1 MASPSLSVRLSE
13 ANALEQV
20 HGGRTRKNAVVM
32 IAICYAILIPS
43 IAALLFVSHG
53 VVMIAVTSAFAIV
66 AASLLLAWATESA
79 QFLVSQ
85 SLALAILALLQV
97 LPEYMFEATL
107 AWNRLIEY
115 ASATMTGSNRLL
127 MGAGWPLIFFIA
139 YAFSRRS
146 GNPIR
151 EIRLDERQAVEAFF
165 LVLATVYS
173 FLIVLKRTLDI
184 IDGVVLLAIYLTY
197 LWICMKIPEEGEDEV
212 EHVHGPAKA
221 IIFMKSSGA
230 RLAVIILLVATGGIV
245 IFSSAGPF
253 VLSII
258 EVALILGFSQFLFAQ
273 WVAPFLSEFPESAS
287 AFYWAGTVRLSPMAI
302 GNMVSSKVNQW
313 TLLIGTIPLVYSVS
327 IGHLAFI
334 PLSQLQVEE
343 ILLTAAQSAF
353 GCVTLLKLR
362 FTWKEAT
369 ILFSLWFLQ
378 FLFPAIRIEVT
389 AAYILLTAMWLVYY
403 RNQVSIFRQFKK
415 SMLEHV
421 LPART
426 RLRPG

>member
-1 MASPSLSVRLSE
+1 MKID
-13 ANALEQV
+13 
-20 HGGRTRKNAVVM
+20 RTTKTAAVM
-32 IAICYAILIPS
+32 IAVCYAILIPS
-43 IAALLFVSHG
+43 TAALLLVSRG
-53 VVMIAVTSAFAIV
+53 PAMIAVTSAFAIV
-66 AASLLLAWATESA
+66 SASLLLAWATESA

-115 ASATMTGSNRLL
+115 AAATMTGSNRLL
-127 MGAGWPLIFFIA
+127 MGAGWPLIFFVA
-139 YAFSRRS
+139 YAFSRRN
-146 GNPIR
+146 GTPIR
-151 EIRLDERQAVEAFF
+151 EIRLDVRQSVEAFF

-173 FLIVLKRTLDI
+173 FLIVLKRVLDI
-184 IDGVVLLAIYLTY
+184 IDGIVLLVMYVTY
-197 LWICMKIPEEGEDEV
+197 LWICMKIPEEGEEEI

-221 IIFMKSSGA
+221 IIFMKSRA
-230 RLAVIILLVATGGIV
+230 LKFAAIILLVATGGLV

-253 VLSII
+253 VLSLL

-313 TLLIGTIPLVYSVS
+313 TLLIGTIPLIYSVS

-334 PLSQLQVEE
+334 PLSPLQVDE

-353 GCVTLLKLR
+353 GCVALLKLR

-369 ILFSLWFLQ
+369 ILFSLWFAQ
-378 FLFPAIRIEVT
+378 FLFPPIRIEVT
-389 AAYILLTAMWLVYY
+389 VAYLTLTAIWLFYY
-403 RNQVSIFRQFKK
+403 RNQVTIFGQFRRT
-415 SMLEHV
+415 MIEHV
-421 LPART
+421 LPSKKR
-426 RLRPG
+426 RQVG

>member
-1 MASPSLSVRLSE
+1 MSVE
-13 ANALEQV
+13 
-20 HGGRTRKNAVVM
+20 RTAKTSVFMVV
-32 IAICYAILIPS
+32 ICYAVLIPS
-43 IAALLFVSHG
+43 TLAMIFLSRG
-53 VVMIAVTSAFAIV
+53 PVMIAVTSAFAII

-139 YAFSRRS
+139 YAFSRKN
-146 GNPIR
+146 GTPIT

-165 LVLATVYS
+165 LVIATGYS
-173 FLIVLKRTLDI
+173 FIIVLKRMLDI
-184 IDGVVLLAIYLTY
+184 IDGIVLVAMYLAY
-197 LWICMKIPEEGEDEV
+197 LWICMKIPEESEEEV
-212 EHVHGPAKA
+212 EHVHGPART
-221 IIFMKSSGA
+221 IIFMKSSVM
-230 RLAVIILLVATGGIV
+230 RMIVIIVLVMTGGVV

-313 TLLIGTIPLVYSVS
+313 TLLIGTIPVIYSLS

-334 PLSQLQVEE
+334 PLSHLQVEE

-353 GCVTLLKLR
+353 GCVALLKLR

-369 ILFSLWFLQ
+369 ILFSFWFAQ
-378 FLFPAIRIEVT
+378 FLFPQIRIEVT
-389 AAYILLTAMWLVYY
+389 IAYLVLAVIWLAYY
-403 RNQVSIFRQFKK
+403 RRQVIIFHQFKK
-415 SMLEHV
+415 AMIEHV
-421 LPART
+421 LAR
-426 RLRPG
+426 RR

>member
-1 MASPSLSVRLSE
+1 MALDRKTRTSVL
-13 ANALEQV
+13 
-20 HGGRTRKNAVVM
+20 M
-32 IAICYAILIPS
+32 IAVCYAVLIPS
-43 IAALLFVSHG
+43 TIALVFVSHG
-53 VVMIAVTSAFAIV
+53 PVMIAVTSAFAII

-115 ASATMTGSNRLL
+115 ASATMTGANRLL

-139 YAFSRRS
+139 YAFSRRN
-146 GNPIR
+146 GTPIK
-151 EIRLDERQAVEAFF
+151 EIRLDARQAVEAFF

-173 FLIVLKRTLDI
+173 FTIVLKRMLDI
-184 IDGVVLLAIYLTY
+184 VDGIVLLVMYLTY
-197 LWICMKIPEEGEDEV
+197 LWICMKIPEESEDEV
-212 EHVHGPAKA
+212 EHVHGPAKT
-221 IIFMKSSGA
+221 IIFMKS
-230 RLAVIILLVATGGIV
+230 RVLRTVVVVLLVITGGAV

-313 TLLIGTIPLVYSVS
+313 TLLIGTIPLVYSASV
-327 IGHLAFI
+327 GHLASI
-334 PLSQLQVEE
+334 PLSPLQVDE

-353 GCVTLLKLR
+353 GCVALLKLR
-362 FTWKEAT
+362 FTWKEAV
-369 ILFSLWFLQ
+369 ILFSFWFAQ
-378 FLFPAIRIEVT
+378 FLFPQIRIEVT
-389 AAYILLTAMWLVYY
+389 VAYLVLTAIWLAYY
-403 RNQVSIFRQFKK
+403 RSQITIFGQFKK
-415 SMLEHV
+415 NITEHV
-421 LPART
+421 LLRRT
-426 RLRPG
+426 

>member
-1 MASPSLSVRLSE
+1 MSVE
-13 ANALEQV
+13 
-20 HGGRTRKNAVVM
+20 RTAKTSVVM
-32 IAICYAILIPS
+32 VVICYAVLIPS
-43 IAALLFVSHG
+43 TLAMIFLSRG
-53 VVMIAVTSAFAIV
+53 PVMIAVTSAFAII

-139 YAFSRRS
+139 YAFSRKN
-146 GNPIR
+146 GTPIT

-165 LVLATVYS
+165 LVIATGYS
-173 FLIVLKRTLDI
+173 FIIVLKRMLDI
-184 IDGVVLLAIYLTY
+184 IDGIVLVVMYLTY
-197 LWICMKIPEEGEDEV
+197 LWVCMKIPEESEEEV
-212 EHVHGPAKA
+212 EHVHGPART
-221 IIFMKSSGA
+221 IIFMKSSVM
-230 RLAVIILLVATGGIV
+230 RMIVIIALVMTGGVV

-313 TLLIGTIPLVYSVS
+313 TLLIGTIPVIYSLS

-334 PLSQLQVEE
+334 PLSHLQVEE

-353 GCVTLLKLR
+353 GCVALLKLR

-369 ILFSLWFLQ
+369 ILFSFWFAQ
-378 FLFPAIRIEVT
+378 FLFPQIRIEVT
-389 AAYILLTAMWLVYY
+389 IAYLVLAVIWLVYY
-403 RNQVSIFRQFKK
+403 RKQVTIFHQFKK
-415 SMLEHV
+415 AMIEHV
-421 LPART
+421 LAR
-426 RLRPG
+426 RR

>member
-1 MASPSLSVRLSE
+1 MTLGGKTWISVL
-13 ANALEQV
+13 
-20 HGGRTRKNAVVM
+20 M
-32 IAICYAILIPS
+32 IAVCYAVLIPS
-43 IAALLFVSHG
+43 TMALAFVSRG
-53 VVMIAVTSAFAIV
+53 PVMIAVTSAFAII

-107 AWNRLIEY
+107 AWNRMIEY
-115 ASATMTGSNRLL
+115 ASATMTGANRLL

-139 YAFSRRS
+139 YTFSRRN
-146 GNPIR
+146 GNPIK
-151 EIRLDERQAVEAFF
+151 EIRLDARQAVEAFF

-173 FLIVLKRTLDI
+173 FIIVVKSMLDI
-184 IDGVVLLAIYLTY
+184 IDGIVLLAMYLTY
-197 LWICMKIPEEGEDEV
+197 LWICMKIPEESDGEV
-212 EHVHGPAKA
+212 EQVQGPAKT
-221 IIFMKSSGA
+221 IISMKS
-230 RLAVIILLVATGGIV
+230 RTLRMMVVMLLILTGGVV
-245 IFSSAGPF
+245 IFSSAGSF

-313 TLLIGTIPLVYSVS
+313 TLLIGTIPLIYSVS
-327 IGHLAFI
+327 VGHLAFI
-334 PLSQLQVEE
+334 PLTPLQVEE

-353 GCVTLLKLR
+353 GCVSLLKLR

-369 ILFSLWFLQ
+369 ILFSFWLAQ
-378 FLFPAIRIEVT
+378 FLLPQIRIEVT
-389 AAYILLTAMWLVYY
+389 AAYLVLTAIWLAYY
-403 RNQVSIFRQFKK
+403 RNKITIFGEFKK
-415 SMLEHV
+415 NMIEHV
-421 LPART
+421 LPTRT
-426 RLRPG
+426 R

>member
-1 MASPSLSVRLSE
+1 MTLGGKTWISVL
-13 ANALEQV
+13 
-20 HGGRTRKNAVVM
+20 M
-32 IAICYAILIPS
+32 IAVCYAVLIPS
-43 IAALLFVSHG
+43 TMALAFVSRG
-53 VVMIAVTSAFAIV
+53 PVMIAVTSAFAII

-107 AWNRLIEY
+107 AWNRMIEY
-115 ASATMTGSNRLL
+115 ASATMTGANRLL

-139 YAFSRRS
+139 YTFSRRN
-146 GNPIR
+146 GNPIK
-151 EIRLDERQAVEAFF
+151 EIRLDARQAVEAFF

-173 FLIVLKRTLDI
+173 FIIVVKSMLDI
-184 IDGVVLLAIYLTY
+184 IDGIVLLAMYLTY
-197 LWICMKIPEEGEDEV
+197 LWICMKIPEESDGEV
-212 EHVHGPAKA
+212 EQVQGPAKT
-221 IIFMKSSGA
+221 IISMKS
-230 RLAVIILLVATGGIV
+230 RTLRMMVVMLLILTGGVV
-245 IFSSAGPF
+245 IFSSAGSF

-313 TLLIGTIPLVYSVS
+313 TLLIGTIPLIYSLSV
-327 IGHLAFI
+327 GHLAFI
-334 PLSQLQVEE
+334 PLTPLQVEE

-353 GCVTLLKLR
+353 GCVSLLKLR

-369 ILFSLWFLQ
+369 ILFSFWLAQ
-378 FLFPAIRIEVT
+378 FLLPQIRIEVT
-389 AAYILLTAMWLVYY
+389 AAYLVLTAIWLAYY
-403 RNQVSIFRQFKK
+403 RNKITIFGEFKK
-415 SMLEHV
+415 NMIEHV
-421 LPART
+421 LPTRT
-426 RLRPG
+426 R

>member
-1 MASPSLSVRLSE
+1 M
-13 ANALEQV
+13 
-20 HGGRTRKNAVVM
+20 M
-32 IAICYAILIPS
+32 IAVCYAILIPS
-43 IAALLFVSHG
+43 TIALVFLSSG
-53 VVMIAVTSAFAIV
+53 PVMIAVTSAFAII

-115 ASATMTGSNRLL
+115 ASATMTGANRLL

-139 YAFSRRS
+139 YAFSRRN
-146 GNPIR
+146 GTPIK
-151 EIRLDERQAVEAFF
+151 EIRLDARQAVEAFF
-165 LVLATVYS
+165 LVLATAYS
-173 FLIVLKRTLDI
+173 FVIVVKRMLDI
-184 IDGVVLLAIYLTY
+184 IDGIVLLVMYLTY
-197 LWICMKIPEEGEDEV
+197 LWICMKIPEESEDEV
-212 EHVHGPAKA
+212 EHVHGPAKT
-221 IIFMKSSGA
+221 IIFMKSRVLRTVA
-230 RLAVIILLVATGGIV
+230 IVLLVITGGAV

-313 TLLIGTIPLVYSVS
+313 TLLIGTIPLIYSASV
-327 IGHLAFI
+327 GHLAFI
-334 PLSQLQVEE
+334 PLSNLQVEE

-353 GCVTLLKLR
+353 GCVALVKLR
-362 FTWKEAT
+362 FNWKEAT
-369 ILFSLWFLQ
+369 ILFSFWFAQ
-378 FLFPAIRIEVT
+378 FLFPQIRIEV
-389 AAYILLTAMWLVYY
+389 AIAYLVLTVIWLAYY
-403 RNQVSIFRQFKK
+403 RNQITIFGQFKRN
-415 SMLEHV
+415 MVEHV
-421 LPART
+421 LPSRM
-426 RLRPG
+426 